1 MSKFS
6 KLEKIYALNFYI
18 LVLFFICSL
27 NLIIL
32 VLIYLLPDYLSTFD
46 YFFEEILKNKYRYA
60 TVGGSLYRVSFFI
73 GEPSYASI
81 YIIPI
86 FTYLL
91 LNSFLV
97 SNKIFCLRNLM
108 ISIFFLNILLFS
120 STTGIIS
127 LTIILFILFALNLKL
142 KKTYYF
148 FLFLLFLSILFFI
161 FNSDLI
167 ISILENSLSKFRTE
181 NFKSSIWVRLWSI
194 QHSFT
199 LFLTSP
205 FFGMGIGTS
214 VATSGVVVFLASFGL
229 IGTTLFFKMINLN
242 KILIFFVARKDE
254 IQYIHAFTILSLVIC
269 NFIAGDIT
277 TILSP
282 ILFLFISIISEKR
295 NYS

>member
-1 MSKFS
+1 
-6 KLEKIYALNFYI
+6 
-18 LVLFFICSL
+18 
-27 NLIIL
+27 
-32 VLIYLLPDYLSTFD
+32 
-46 YFFEEILKNKYRYA
+46 
-60 TVGGSLYRVSFFI
+60 
-73 GEPSYASI
+73 
-81 YIIPI
+81 
-86 FTYLL
+86 
-91 LNSFLV
+91 
-97 SNKIFCLRNLM
+97 M

-148 FLFLLFLSILFFI
+148 FLFLLFLLILFFI

-214 VATSGVVVFLASFGL
+214 VAPSGVVVFLASFGL